1 MSAHTKELTIEN
13 FDATIQKGKTVV
25 DFWAAWCG
33 PCKMMAPNFDAAAAE
48 LSGKVTFGKVDVDAE
63 GELAERFGV
72 MSIPTIIFFEDGEIV
87 EQFAGA
93 RSKEDLLA
101 SVKDVF

>member
-63 GELAERFGV
+63 GDLAERFGV

-101 SVKDVF
+101 IVKEVF